1 MQHTKVRILIIDD
14 HPLFVE
20 GLKVTLLSLDER
32 YQVDTASNVN
42 EGYELLDNGKNYE
55 LILVDLNLPGQN
67 GISFI
72 KDLYEKEYWIP
83 TAVISASEA
92 PEDIVAVLNIGA
104 SGFINKS
111 VEMIEFK
118 FALDQILLGNH
129 YVPDDYQILL
139 QTSLSSAG
147 ESTNTWKTKAE
158 QLDIT
163 PRQLDVLKEIA
174 QGFSNK
180 IICDRLGI
188 SESTIKSH
196 TNALFKKLQVSN
208 RTACII
214 EAGRLGLLPTS
225 SS

>member
-92 PEDIVAVLNIGA
+92 PEDIVAVLNIERQGL
-104 SGFINKS
+104 S
-111 VEMIEFK
+111 
-118 FALDQILLGNH
+118 
-129 YVPDDYQILL
+129 
-139 QTSLSSAG
+139 TSL
-147 ESTNTWKTKAE
+147 
-158 QLDIT
+158 
-163 PRQLDVLKEIA
+163 LK
-174 QGFSNK
+174 
-180 IICDRLGI
+180 
-188 SESTIKSH
+188 
-196 TNALFKKLQVSN
+196 
-208 RTACII
+208 
-214 EAGRLGLLPTS
+214 
-225 SS
+225 

>member
-14 HPLFVE
+14 HPLFLE
-20 GLKVTLLSLDER
+20 GLKVTLLSMDER

-42 EGYELLDNGKNYE
+42 EGYQLVGDGGNYE

-72 KDLYEKEYWIP
+72 KELYQKEYWIP

-92 PEDIVAVLNIGA
+92 PEDIVAALNIGA

-111 VEMIEFK
+111 VEMTELK
-118 FALDQILLGNH
+118 LALDQILLGNN
-129 YVPDDYQILL
+129 YVPDDYQTLL
-139 QTSLSSAG
+139 QASLSSSG
-147 ESTNTWKTKAE
+147 KNTNTWQTKAE
-158 QLDIT
+158 QLEIT

-174 QGFSNK
+174 LGFSNK

-225 SS
+225 SC